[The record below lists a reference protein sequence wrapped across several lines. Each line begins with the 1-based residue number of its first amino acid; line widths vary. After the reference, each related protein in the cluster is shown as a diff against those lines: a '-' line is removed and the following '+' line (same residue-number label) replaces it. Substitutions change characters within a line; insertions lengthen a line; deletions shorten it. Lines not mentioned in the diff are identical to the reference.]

1 MSRVQ
6 DVLNAKGSTVVAT
19 IELRATVLEATVKMH
34 ERHIGALVVLNGDD
48 IVGIFTERD
57 LLNRVV
63 AVGREPSETFVRD
76 VMTPRVAVCTRD
88 TTLSA
93 CRTAMTRNKMRHLP
107 VVEDG
112 RLIGII
118 SSGDILARELEDQ
131 EETIRYL
138 HEYMHGTI

>member
-6 DVLNAKGSTVVAT
+6 DVLNTKGSDVAT
-19 IELRATVLEATVKMH
+19 IRLDANVLDAARGMH
-34 ERHIGALVVLNGDD
+34 ERHIGALVVLDGGN

-63 AVGREPSETFVRD
+63 AVGRDPSATQVRD
-76 VMTPRVAVCTRD
+76 VMTARVAICTRD